1 MAHPV
6 ITAELERWRP
16 RGWDVLHD
24 VSWPG
29 GHGGTS
35 VDHVA
40 VGPGG
45 VIVVDDHDWAPGAS
59 TAGGVLVSE
68 GHRRSGECRGVAARV
83 SGVSALLLP
92 AHRTATRGALALVR
106 QPMPAMLVEAGTVVV
121 GRPDL
126 DAWRAGLPRV
136 LDPGD
141 VVAASEHLRGVL
153 ASSPPPVQLTLQG
166 FLAGRG

>member
-1 MAHPV
+1 MAHPAV
-6 ITAELERWRP
+6 TAELERWRP

-29 GHGGTS
+29 RHGGTS

-45 VIVVDDHDWAPGAS
+45 VLVVDDQEWAPVAS
-59 TAGGVLVSE
+59 TAGGVLVC
-68 GHRRSGECRGVAARV
+68 GRHRRSAECRAVAAMV

-92 AHRTATRGALALVR
+92 AHRTTTRGALVLAG
-106 QPMPAMLVEAGTVVV
+106 QPMPAMVVEAGAVVV

-126 DAWRAGLPRV
+126 DAWRAGLPQV
-136 LDPGD
+136 LDAGD
-141 VVAASEHLRGVL
+141 VVAASEHLRAVL
-153 ASSPPPVQLTLQG
+153 GSTPPPVQLTLQG